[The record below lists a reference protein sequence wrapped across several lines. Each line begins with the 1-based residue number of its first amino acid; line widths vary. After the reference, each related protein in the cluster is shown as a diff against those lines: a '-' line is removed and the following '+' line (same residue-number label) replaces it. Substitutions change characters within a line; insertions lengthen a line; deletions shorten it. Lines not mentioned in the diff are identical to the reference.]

1 MSQGLIERIGI
12 VVSISLAVLTVTGHL
27 MSLERRLTLIESSK
41 LDVVKLEG
49 RLTRIETL
57 LEELHSQNAE

>member
-1 MSQGLIERIGI
+1 MSQGLIERVGI